1 MNVFSSFPRREKKA
15 ADQLTKNPEKQ
26 TVVGH
31 FTCRHF
37 KEQQHCSLCFEGS
50 CAAFLGRNTRN
61 KSLLYGVCQMS
72 SFSHLQRQTDH
83 LHPLNCVYVPSTPR
97 RNFFFFGG
105 GQLTWTSPGVR
116 LSIERSAATG
126 PVKNTTTDGKLSL
139 KKKKESD
146 RVALQPEH
154 ERQPQGFNDP
164 NRRN

>member
-1 MNVFSSFPRREKKA
+1 MPDVQFLTFAA
-15 ADQLTKNPEKQ
+15 ADGSSPPPELRLRSINAPEK
-26 TVVGH
+26 
-31 FTCRHF
+31 
-37 KEQQHCSLCFEGS
+37 
-50 CAAFLGRNTRN
+50 
-61 KSLLYGVCQMS
+61 LL
-72 SFSHLQRQTDH
+72 
-83 LHPLNCVYVPSTPR
+83 
-97 RNFFFFGG
+97 FFFGG

-116 LSIERSAATG
+116 LSIERSAASG